1 MKVEAHN
8 VLVETLFKKGQF
20 IIPDYQREYGWDREH
35 VKELLDNIDET
46 PTEENYFI
54 GHMVFEGE
62 YNGNNFEVVD
72 GQQRITTLTILL
84 CSIRDR
90 FIELG
95 ENNLAEA
102 IHTSYIFGKDKNFN
116 DYVVLE
122 NKMPYPFLQ
131 AYVQSKPADKVTAIQ
146 PIKSGEKKIRSCFDQ
161 INKYLNS
168 FDKEQL
174 IVLRDKILKLEVIFV
189 AADDQVDASTIFMTI
204 NATGKDLSPLDLVKN
219 YIFNLYPKLP
229 HLNEPNDTWMRI
241 ISNTHGSVKFLNNFF
256 ASRYKKVS
264 DKRIFKEFLL
274 TVKKEGKENIKSF
287 LQNVESDSI
296 VFRKIIKP
304 KPDDWSKNDY
314 DIFES
319 INAITNIFKIE
330 VANTFLISL
339 LRSYNESQISKA
351 YLLKALS
358 FIERFHFVNNAVCSN
373 RSSGYN
379 EMYAKQAKQLF
390 EVDSKDKKHR
400 IINELGKY
408 LEKKLPNKEMFT
420 SHFDNK
426 LYFLSTSQKQKT
438 LVQYALNKIERK
450 ANSNAVLI
458 QTSLEHVY
466 PEKHKGWLPLKKSDL
481 IKNVGNLVLLDQ
493 GLNSIVGNKIY
504 ALKKQQIVTKS
515 HIESTKKVFLNHEQ
529 WSDEEIL
536 ERRNNLI
543 DELYIN
549 IWK

>member
-8 VLVETLFKKGQF
+8 VLIEALFKKGQF
-20 IIPDYQREYGWDREH
+20 IIPDYQREYDWDKEH
-35 VKELLDNIDET
+35 IEELLEDLEET
-46 PTEENYFI
+46 PIKENYFI

-62 YNGNNFEVVD
+62 YNSNSFKVVD

-131 AYVQSKPADKVTAIQ
+131 ACVQNKPTDKNTTIQ
-146 PIKSGEKKIRSCFDQ
+146 PIKSGEKKIRNCFDQ
-161 INKYLNS
+161 INKYLSS

-189 AADDQVDASTIFMTI
+189 AASDQVDASTIFMTI
-204 NATGKDLSPLDLVKN
+204 NATGKDLSPLDLTKN
-219 YIFNLYPKLP
+219 YIFSLYPKQP
-229 HLNEPNDTWMRI
+229 HINEPNDTWIKI

-264 DKRIFKEFLL
+264 DKRIFKELLL
-274 TVKKEGKENIKSF
+274 TIKKEGRENIKDF
-287 LQNVESDSI
+287 LHNIENDSI
-296 VFRKIIKP
+296 IFRKIIKP
-304 KPDDWSKNDY
+304 KSEDWHPNDY

-319 INAITNIFKIE
+319 IDAITSIFKIE

-339 LRSYNESQISKA
+339 LRCYNQNQISKA
-351 YLLKALS
+351 YLSKALS
-358 FIERFHFVNNAVCSN
+358 FVERFHFINNAICSN
-373 RSSGYN
+373 RSSGYDK
-379 EMYAKQAKQLF
+379 MYAKQAKQLF
-390 EVDSKDKKHR
+390 EVDSKEKKHR
-400 IINELGKY
+400 IINELGNY
-408 LEKKLPNKEMFT
+408 LEKKLPNREMFIT
-420 SHFDNK
+420 HFDNK
-426 LYFLSTSQKQKT
+426 LNFLSTSPKQKA

-450 ANSNAVLI
+450 VNPNAVLI
-458 QTSLEHVY
+458 QTSLEHIY
-466 PEKHKGWLPLKKSDL
+466 PEKHKDWTALKNPDL
-481 IKNVGNLVLLDQ
+481 IKNIGNLVLLDQ
-493 GLNSIVGNKIY
+493 GLNSIIGNKIY
-504 ALKKQQIVTKS
+504 DLKKQQIITKS
-515 HIESTKKVFLNHEQ
+515 HIVSTKKVFLDHVQ

-536 ERRNNLI
+536 KRRNDLI
-543 DELYIN
+543 DVLYVN
-549 IWK
+549 VWR